1 MSRHIKE
8 IEEDQR
14 ISDLLKILRERDVG
28 DSYTDTA
35 VRDHLTAESLDS
47 VTKTKNFFF
56 INFLF
61 FFYFNQ

>member
-28 DSYTDTA
+28 ENYTDTA
-35 VRDHLTAESLDS
+35 TRDHLTAESLDS
-47 VTKTKNFFF
+47 VLKKKKFKILNEIFK
-56 INFLF
+56 
-61 FFYFNQ
+61 